1 MVKIYHVPGT
11 RSIRAIWACEEL
23 GVPYEA
29 VPVDF
34 TPEFRNSPEWR
45 AISPTGKV
53 PAMEDGDLV
62 MFESGAMVQ
71 YVLDRYG
78 EGRLAPAK
86 DSPEQ
91 ALEKSWKLLVKGHGP
106 ATDARKRVGATGHD
120 DYVAFVYD
128 GSAVR
133 RKLVV

>member
-34 TPEFRNSPEWR
+34 TPAFRNSPEWR

-62 MFESGAMVQ
+62 MFESGAMVDAILERHDRPI
-71 YVLDRYG
+71 VIHVRRVHACRYG
-78 EGRLAPAK
+78 AAGDE
-86 DSPEQ
+86 
-91 ALEKSWKLLVKGHGP
+91 
-106 ATDARKRVGATGHD
+106 
-120 DYVAFVYD
+120 
-128 GSAVR
+128 SAVE
-133 RKLVV
+133 